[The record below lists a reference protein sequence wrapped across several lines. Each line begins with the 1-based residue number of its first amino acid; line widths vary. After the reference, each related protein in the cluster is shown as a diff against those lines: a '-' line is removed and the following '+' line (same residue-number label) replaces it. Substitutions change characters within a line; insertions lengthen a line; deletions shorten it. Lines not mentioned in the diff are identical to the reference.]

1 MQTMPPKQDLTQTL
15 VDRARA
21 MLPALRERAQAA
33 KDNLQGPDDTIA
45 DFQEAGFFKILQPKR
60 WGGYELD
67 PQSFYAVQMTLAE
80 ACMSSAWVLGV
91 VAVHN
96 WQLALFD
103 AQAQAD
109 VWNDDPDHADL
120 ILLHAARRGNPG
132 RGRLPDQ
139 RALGLLLGRR
149 SLPMGIPGRAG
160 A

>member
-1 MQTMPPKQDLTQTL
+1 MQTNVAKTDLTQSL
-15 VDRARA
+15 IDRARA
-21 MLPALRERAQAA
+21 LLPALRERAQSCEDTC
-33 KDNLQGPDDTIA
+33 KVHDDTIR

-60 WGGYELD
+60 WGGYELP

-109 VWNDDPDHADL
+109 VWNDD
-120 ILLHAARRGNPG
+120 
-132 RGRLPDQ
+132 
-139 RALGLLLGRR
+139 R
-149 SLPMGIPGRAG
+149 SGD
-160 A
+160 

>member
-1 MQTMPPKQDLTQTL
+1 MQTNAAKTDLTQTL

-21 MLPALRERAQAA
+21 MLPALRERAQQCEDEC
-33 KDNLQGPDDTIA
+33 KVPDATIR
-45 DFQEAGFFKILQPKR
+45 DFQEAGFFKILQPRR

-103 AQAQAD
+103 AQA
-109 VWNDDPDHADL
+109 
-120 ILLHAARRGNPG
+120 
-132 RGRLPDQ
+132 
-139 RALGLLLGRR
+139 
-149 SLPMGIPGRAG
+149 
-160 A
+160 